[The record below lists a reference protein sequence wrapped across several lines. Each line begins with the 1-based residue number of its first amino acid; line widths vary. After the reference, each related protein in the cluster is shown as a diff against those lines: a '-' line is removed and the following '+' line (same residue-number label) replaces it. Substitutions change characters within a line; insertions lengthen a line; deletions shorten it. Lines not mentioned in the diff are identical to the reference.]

1 MEINKLCL
9 WVLSLAASFTDS
21 HEPASC
27 GNGLARHIMSTGVP
41 KTMILGLAGRALRQR
56 ILTILAERVDV
67 SVLLFFTAS
76 EKLRCASCLRQWLPI
91 SKQLPNNIT
100 VAISSDRL
108 RSSMRAQ
115 ASWKRIPSK
124 QNPKPHNSCLFDS
137 EARRHGTAKGTPNV
151 IDPPVCEV
159 SATCGFVMRGLRDVS
174 ARTLAP
180 LTFAALPQLSLSKLT
195 F

>member
-41 KTMILGLAGRALRQR
+41 KTMILGLRAGRALRQR

-67 SVLLFFTAS
+67 SVSLFFTTS

-91 SKQLPNNIT
+91 YKQLPNNIT

-108 RSSMRAQ
+108 RSSCRRKLRGNGFQ
-115 ASWKRIPSK
+115 ANKTQSSITHAS
-124 QNPKPHNSCLFDS
+124 LT
-137 EARRHGTAKGTPNV
+137 RRREGTAQQK
-151 IDPPVCEV
+151 
-159 SATCGFVMRGLRDVS
+159 
-174 ARTLAP
+174 AR
-180 LTFAALPQLSLSKLT
+180 QM
-195 F
+195 